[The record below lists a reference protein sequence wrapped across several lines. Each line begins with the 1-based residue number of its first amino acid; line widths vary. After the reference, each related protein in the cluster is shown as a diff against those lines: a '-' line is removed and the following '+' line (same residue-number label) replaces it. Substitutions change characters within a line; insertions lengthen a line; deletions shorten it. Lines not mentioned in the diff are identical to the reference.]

1 MTYGGRTIGVVV
13 PAYDE
18 VGFVGDV
25 LETIPDY
32 VDRVYAVDDR
42 SRDRTW
48 LEITDRATRLNRE
61 GTADH
66 GRGTLVANDGA
77 FERRIV
83 PIRHERNRG
92 VGAAI
97 TTGYRR
103 AFADGIDVTAVMA
116 GDGQMDPAY
125 LPALLDPIVDG
136 EADYAKGNRLTED
149 AYRAEMPRFRLLG
162 NAILTV
168 LTRIASGYWRIG
180 DPQNGY
186 AAISR
191 RALERLD
198 LDAVYD
204 RYGYPNDLLARCN
217 AAGLRVADVPI
228 PARYGDEESSI
239 AYATYVPTVSV
250 LLVRTFVWRL
260 ARRYPLRER
269 HPVSLSYALGALAL
283 GGSVLEGL
291 RGVLGRRSSAGDRA
305 SVAFGRVAFLALAG
319 TALLA
324 FATRL
329 EKRLNAHLE
338 VLR

>member
-1 MTYGGRTIGVVV
+1 MYGGRTIGVVV

-18 VGFVGDV
+18 SGFVGDV

-48 LEITDRATRLNRE
+48 AEITDRATRLNHDAATDR
-61 GTADH
+61 D
-66 GRGTLVANDGA
+66 RGALVGNAA
-77 FERRIV
+77 FEQWIV

-97 TTGYRR
+97 ATGYRR
-103 AFADGIDVTAVMA
+103 ALADGIDVTAVMA

-125 LPALLDPIVDG
+125 LPALLDPIVNDG
-136 EADYAKGNRLTED
+136 ADYAKGNRLTD
-149 AYRAEMPRFRLLG
+149 GAYRAEMPRFRLVG
-162 NAILTV
+162 NGILTV

-186 AAISR
+186 TAISR
-191 RALERLD
+191 RALDALD
-198 LDAVYD
+198 LGAVYD

-250 LLVRTFVWRL
+250 LLVRTFVRRL

-269 HPVSLSYALGALAL
+269 HPVSLSYVLGALAL
-283 GGSVLEGL
+283 GGSVLEGVRWTL
-291 RGVLGRRSSAGDRA
+291 DRRSRTDDRA
-305 SVAFGRVAFLALAG
+305 SIPFGRVAFLSIAG

-324 FATRL
+324 LATRL

-338 VLR
+338 VVR

>member
-1 MTYGGRTIGVVV
+1 MYGGRTIGVVV

-18 VGFVGDV
+18 AGFVGNV

-48 LEITDRATRLNRE
+48 AEITERATRLNRE
-61 GTADH
+61 AAVDRNSGA
-66 GRGTLVANDGA
+66 LVAGA
-77 FERRIV
+77 TFDRRIV
-83 PIRHERNRG
+83 PIRHDRNRG

-97 TTGYRR
+97 ATGYRR
-103 AFADGIDVTAVMA
+103 ALADGIDVTAVMA

-136 EADYAKGNRLTED
+136 EADYAKGNRLTD
-149 AYRAEMPRFRLLG
+149 GAYRAEMPRFRLVG
-162 NAILTV
+162 NAILTA

-186 AAISR
+186 TAISR
-191 RALERLD
+191 RALDVLD
-198 LDAVYD
+198 LEALYD

-228 PARYGDEESSI
+228 PARYGDEQSSI
-239 AYATYVPTVSV
+239 AYATYVPTVSA
-250 LLVRTFVWRL
+250 LLVRTFVRRL
-260 ARRYPLRER
+260 ARRYPLRKR

-283 GGSVLEGL
+283 GGSVLEGVRSL
-291 RGVLGRRSSAGDRA
+291 RRRRSRTADGKSG
-305 SVAFGRVAFLALAG
+305 AFGRPTLLALAG

-324 FATRL
+324 LATRL
-329 EKRLNAHLE
+329 EKRLNAPLE

>member
-1 MTYGGRTIGVVV
+1 MYGGRTIAVVV

-18 VGFVGDV
+18 AGFVGDV

-48 LEITDRATRLNRE
+48 VEITDRATRLNRE
-61 GTADH
+61 ATADR

-103 AFADGIDVTAVMA
+103 AISDGIDVTAVMA

-136 EADYAKGNRLTED
+136 EADYAKGNRLTD
-149 AYRAEMPRFRLLG
+149 GGYRAEMPRFRLVG

-204 RYGYPNDLLARCN
+204 RYGYPNDLLAR
-217 AAGLRVADVPI
+217 
-228 PARYGDEESSI
+228 
-239 AYATYVPTVSV
+239 
-250 LLVRTFVWRL
+250 
-260 ARRYPLRER
+260 
-269 HPVSLSYALGALAL
+269 
-283 GGSVLEGL
+283 
-291 RGVLGRRSSAGDRA
+291 
-305 SVAFGRVAFLALAG
+305 
-319 TALLA
+319 
-324 FATRL
+324 
-329 EKRLNAHLE
+329 
-338 VLR
+338 

>member
-1 MTYGGRTIGVVV
+1 MYGGRTIGVVV

-18 VGFVGDV
+18 AGFVGEV

-48 LEITDRATRLNRE
+48 LEITDRATRLNRDAA
-61 GTADH
+61 ADR
-66 GRGTLVANDGA
+66 GRGTLVANDAA
-77 FERRIV
+77 FGRRIV

-97 TTGYRR
+97 ATGYRR
-103 AFADGIDVTAVMA
+103 AVADGIDVTAVMA

-136 EADYAKGNRLTED
+136 EADYAKGNRLTD
-149 AYRAEMPRFRLLG
+149 GVYRAEMPRFRLVG
-162 NAILTV
+162 NAILTL
-168 LTRIASGYWRIG
+168 LTRVASGYWRIG

-191 RALERLD
+191 RALDALD

-239 AYATYVPTVSV
+239 AYATYVPTVSA
-250 LLVRTFVWRL
+250 LLVRTFVRRL
-260 ARRYPLRER
+260 ARRYPFRKR
-269 HPVSLSYALGALAL
+269 HPVSLSYALGAFAL
-283 GGSVLEGL
+283 GGSALEGV
-291 RGVLGRRSSAGDRA
+291 RWVLGRRSRA
-305 SVAFGRVAFLALAG
+305 SGRGSVALGRAAFLAIAG

-324 FATRL
+324 LAARL
-329 EKRLNAHLE
+329 EKRLNAPLE